1 MTAGSL
7 DLGSREFRGDAAPA
21 RWEWRWIGHQTPV
34 PVSRLGD
41 AWSDPP
47 ARTAEAY
54 LVSAGSPHN
63 VKVREGLIEV
73 KRLRRV
79 SGDGLEQWSPTV
91 RAGFPLLPA
100 DWVEVLDALGLPSNG
115 ADAPPD
121 TLDGL
126 LESLPPGASVRR
138 VEVVKRR
145 SRLMLAGCPGEW
157 VRLDIEGRRM
167 VSLAFEHEQADT
179 VREALGALQLDP
191 HDNLNYPAAIK
202 RLIGM
207 PDLQHHPRKGVRHVR
222 P

>member
-1 MTAGSL
+1 MTVGSL
-7 DLGSREFRGDAAPA
+7 DLGSRESRSDASFG

-34 PVSRLGD
+34 PVSRLGY

-47 ARTAEAY
+47 ARTAEFY

-91 RAGFPLLPA
+91 RSGFPLLPA
-100 DWVEVLDALGLPSNG
+100 DWAEVLDALGLPAG
-115 ADAPPD
+115 AGVPPA
-121 TLDGL
+121 TLDVL
-126 LESLPPGASVRR
+126 LEALLPAASVRR

-145 SRLMLAGCPGEW
+145 SRLVLAGCPGEW

-179 VREALGALQLDP
+179 VREALAALQLDP

-207 PDLQHHPRKGVRHVR
+207 PDLQHHPRKGARHAR